1 MRCYHQ
7 AEINTY
13 LLLNM
18 YTSTNNKINNNL
30 KTVVQTKNTNKYMY
44 NQLISFI
51 TYPLSRTMKWA
62 FLFIISFAYVS
73 FWSSARSDIL
83 ITICDFLRDDKYQ
96 FQRTFTYIT
105 KIHNTELFSFRD
117 NFYMHSWWYNKWQ
130 KLM

>member
-51 TYPLSRTMKWA
+51 TYPLSRTMK
-62 FLFIISFAYVS
+62 
-73 FWSSARSDIL
+73 
-83 ITICDFLRDDKYQ
+83 
-96 FQRTFTYIT
+96 
-105 KIHNTELFSFRD
+105 
-117 NFYMHSWWYNKWQ
+117 
-130 KLM
+130 